1 MVAEAE
7 AMVDEVGLQ
16 NLNASV
22 LADRLGVRQPS
33 LSKHIDG
40 VDALRRSISIG
51 AKRELGS

>member
-1 MVAEAE
+1 MAEAE

-22 LADRLGVRQPS
+22 LADWLGVRQPS